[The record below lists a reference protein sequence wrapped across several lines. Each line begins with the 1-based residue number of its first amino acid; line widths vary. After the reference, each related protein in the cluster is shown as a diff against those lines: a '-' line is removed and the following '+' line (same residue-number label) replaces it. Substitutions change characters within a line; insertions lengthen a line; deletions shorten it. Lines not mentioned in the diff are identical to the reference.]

1 MSIPSFSVLCN
12 SAIKSHVHLFFY
24 ATFPC
29 EFGIFLLVRSFQ
41 TLQPLLVL
49 LRVGFMLD
57 ESTVTIILSFD
68 FLFIAFLFHREPS
81 LSFMIPSLSV
91 YKTLSLFHFRNA
103 LSVSLNAK
111 DYLRITDFSKPLSII
126 SMCIKEKQT
135 LLDLSIWMSQR

>member
-12 SAIKSHVHLFFY
+12 SAIKSHVHLFFN

-57 ESTVTIILSFD
+57 QSTVTIILSFD

-91 YKTLSLFHFRNA
+91 HKNPFFIS
-103 LSVSLNAK
+103 
-111 DYLRITDFSKPLSII
+111 FSKRSLYISQCKRLSPHNRLLETPLYHLHVYNKREADI
-126 SMCIKEKQT
+126 T
-135 LLDLSIWMSQR
+135 